1 MKLSQKS
8 RSSSKN
14 TFFLVLLLLMIFS
27 AGRIATLAFDDDTE
41 PVTITSISVS
51 PDRFVCAMS
60 LDNPNSEFTIT
71 VEAQDNVGV
80 TLIQA
85 DLSGLDMG
93 IQDLI
98 YNIEAAVWE
107 GTFSVFDTS
116 AFDFTPVE
124 IPILADDEMGNG
136 FQPAEGVNPAAEVV
150 LYAMTAPP
158 TLSECQQPGSDT
170 TNFCDQQ
177 DFTNINFIYE
187 VEQYGSAQCNNG
199 VEMPWGS
206 QYEKIIRWEF
216 HSVNFDD
223 SAIAEKLRAVADAL
237 QVFITRPGEFGDSYI
252 KVNTPA
258 FEALDTATTIT
269 VYGLP
274 FAAEPTIVEPEGRED
289 TITDNE
295 FWLDNPYEIEIYDEE
310 TGEYLFTQ
318 YVPYGTLTFTVEGF
332 SQYDMTDDDAPLV
345 EITSPSDSAYIDSSP
360 VEGEVYVDGTGSQI
374 HRMEILLD
382 EEAVI
387 SYNYWEILESC
398 SADDDSFTQVYC
410 NFQLENV
417 AEGEHVL
424 KVIATDLGGEAG
436 NSASQEIR
444 FFLDSTAPEIK
455 YFLIT
460 PEEASA
466 EETITILVKAVDA
479 GSGLQALTLILQET
493 ETGYEPDSTSEGI
506 YSFSIPLLDFSV
518 GAYTLVATA
527 TDNFWYSSTETK
539 TFEVTENA
547 TDRFAYLD
555 SRAVFDTETEE
566 IISVPELNIHLR
578 ITVLENSTTSVLLKE
593 PAVVLEAD
601 EAGLHLDN
609 FVEIVAPDLEKN
621 LNSTRI
627 TFNYTDTEV
636 AAKGIDESTL
646 RLYFYNETNGSWVK
660 YDGNDGEAPDGGVDT
675 EANEVWA
682 VTNHFSIWGTFGSA
696 PAASPSAPSTSQSG
710 GGGSGGFRRLEPSP
724 ATATIPAKNP
734 LETAASLVPATP
746 GDQPAVND
754 EGSAEAVSTEEVLDG
769 ESTATLPPADNGGG
783 NFITGQAVSN
793 SSGQGMFGRFT
804 APSWGVAIAAV
815 GVLVLVGGLGLRK
828 ALNSKKNNKK

>member
-1 MKLSQKS
+1 M
-8 RSSSKN
+8 
-14 TFFLVLLLLMIFS
+14 
-27 AGRIATLAFDDDTE
+27 
-41 PVTITSISVS
+41 
-51 PDRFVCAMS
+51 
-60 LDNPNSEFTIT
+60 
-71 VEAQDNVGV
+71 
-80 TLIQA
+80 
-85 DLSGLDMG
+85 
-93 IQDLI
+93 
-98 YNIEAAVWE
+98 
-107 GTFSVFDTS
+107 
-116 AFDFTPVE
+116 
-124 IPILADDEMGNG
+124 
-136 FQPAEGVNPAAEVV
+136 
-150 LYAMTAPP
+150 
-158 TLSECQQPGSDT
+158 
-170 TNFCDQQ
+170 
-177 DFTNINFIYE
+177 
-187 VEQYGSAQCNNG
+187 
-199 VEMPWGS
+199 
-206 QYEKIIRWEF
+206 
-216 HSVNFDD
+216 
-223 SAIAEKLRAVADAL
+223 
-237 QVFITRPGEFGDSYI
+237 
-252 KVNTPA
+252 
-258 FEALDTATTIT
+258 
-269 VYGLP
+269 
-274 FAAEPTIVEPEGRED
+274 
-289 TITDNE
+289 
-295 FWLDNPYEIEIYDEE
+295 
-310 TGEYLFTQ
+310 
-318 YVPYGTLTFTVEGF
+318 
-332 SQYDMTDDDAPLV
+332 
-345 EITSPSDSAYIDSSP
+345 
-360 VEGEVYVDGTGSQI
+360 
-374 HRMEILLD
+374 
-382 EEAVI
+382 
-387 SYNYWEILESC
+387 
-398 SADDDSFTQVYC
+398 
-410 NFQLENV
+410 
-417 AEGEHVL
+417 
-424 KVIATDLGGEAG
+424 
-436 NSASQEIR
+436 
-444 FFLDSTAPEIK
+444 
-455 YFLIT
+455 
-460 PEEASA
+460 
-466 EETITILVKAVDA
+466 
-479 GSGLQALTLILQET
+479 
-493 ETGYEPDSTSEGI
+493 
-506 YSFSIPLLDFSV
+506 